1 MKRVLFRVFFIIFL
15 AFVLPIGVKYYK
27 NMSETT
33 ENVHI
38 VNNVENNFDVQNS
51 DAENA
56 ENEEHPASGTENDGT
71 PSRTITVLI
80 DGDVHEM
87 SLEDNTAGA

>member
-15 AFVLPIGVKYYK
+15 AFVLPAGVKYYK

-38 VNNVENNFDVQNS
+38 VNNVENNLDVQNAG
-51 DAENA
+51 AENA
-56 ENEEHPASGTENDGT
+56 ENEEHPASETQNDGA

-80 DGDVHEM
+80 NGDVHEIGR
-87 SLEDNTAGA
+87 AHV